1 MSSMPSSKCV
11 RMEINM
17 LVPASA
23 RRLQMTSSKALLQEH
38 HGMNSSQVHLSLHES
53 SSHGIAEHWH
63 WHGGGGHTP
72 GLLPPFTM
80 RKQQESEQCAEVKQL
95 AGDRNRPRTL
105 NSCFSIK
112 WMSFG
117 PAGGKQEGIPTAERA
132 AKISKQIQASGAQ
145 GELGFQSLHREHRKP
160 QLTSK

>member
-11 RMEINM
+11 RKEIHM

-23 RRLQMTSSKALLQEH
+23 HRLQMTSSKDLLQEH
-38 HGMNSSQVHLSLHES
+38 RGMNSFQVHLSLHES

-63 WHGGGGHTP
+63 GDGGHTP

-95 AGDRNRPRTL
+95 AGDRNRLRTL
-105 NSCFSIK
+105 NSWFSIK